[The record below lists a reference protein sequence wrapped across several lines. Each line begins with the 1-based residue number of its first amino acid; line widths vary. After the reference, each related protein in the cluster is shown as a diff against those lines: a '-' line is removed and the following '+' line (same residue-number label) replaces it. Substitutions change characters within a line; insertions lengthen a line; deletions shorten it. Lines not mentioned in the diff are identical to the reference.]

1 MIQYLKYLLFPF
13 SLLYK
18 SITSL
23 RNLLF
28 DLNILPVFHPKI
40 GTIGVGN
47 LTVGGTGK
55 TPVVDY
61 LLQLFQ
67 DKNIGVISRGYG
79 RKTKG
84 FLEIT
89 DLNNAESVGD
99 EPFMLFKN
107 NPNVSFF
114 VSENRV
120 EGYKKSLT
128 LNKKLDLILFDD
140 VFQHRYIQTKLNILL
155 CDFTRP
161 FFEDFILPMGLLR
174 ESRKGAKRASLV
186 LVTKCPIDISDEVK
200 LSFTSKIRKYTKSEV
215 FFANFENQPPQ
226 NIDLDKIADREEVI
240 LISGLANNLNFR
252 KEQNKSFNIIK
263 HFEFKDHYVYKKS
276 DIDEVFLEYPNK
288 KIVTTEKDYVK
299 LEAFLSEKDKK
310 KVYVVKQEVKV
321 FEEEKFKLRIFD
333 ILNSTISK

>member
-28 DLNILPVFHPKI
+28 DLNILPVFHPEI

-61 LLQLFQ
+61 LLQLFE

-89 DLNNAESVGD
+89 DHNNAESVGD

-120 EGYKKSLT
+120 EGYNKSLI
-128 LNKKLDLILFDD
+128 LHKKLDLILFDD
-140 VFQHRYIQTKLNILL
+140 IFQHRYIQTKLNILL

-174 ESRKGAKRASLV
+174 ESRNGANRANLV
-186 LVTKCPIDISDEVK
+186 LVTKCPIDISGEEK
-200 LSFTSKIRKYTKSEV
+200 FRFTSKIKKYTESEV
-215 FFANFENQPPQ
+215 FFANFENQQPK
-226 NIDLDKIADREEVI
+226 NIDSERVAERDDVV

-263 HFEFKDHYVYKKS
+263 HYEFKDHYAYKKS

-310 KVYVVKQEVKV
+310 KVYVVKQKVKV
-321 FEEEKFKLRIFD
+321 FVEEKFKLRIFD